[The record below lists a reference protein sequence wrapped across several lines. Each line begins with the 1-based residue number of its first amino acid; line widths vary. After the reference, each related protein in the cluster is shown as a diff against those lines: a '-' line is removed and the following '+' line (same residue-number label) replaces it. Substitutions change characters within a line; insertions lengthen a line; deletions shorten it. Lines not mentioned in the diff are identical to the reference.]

1 MAVCQLPLFVMKMKN
16 LLIFFLLCFI
26 SCKNKSEQDQQEKF
40 DKIKWATKEDRTYPY
55 RNKMLHDLVYKQ
67 KLKGLRKEEVLD
79 MLGQP
84 NRTDTNYFFY
94 IVDQSF
100 LGDMPVPMHT
110 KSLVIKFLN
119 DTVEWRKIKE

>member
-1 MAVCQLPLFVMKMKN
+1 MQIKN
-16 LLIFFLLCFI
+16 VLIVLLLCCF
-26 SCKNKSEQDQQEKF
+26 SCKNNDDKNAEQKF
-40 DKIKWATKEDRTYPY
+40 DKLKWTTKEGMKYPY
-55 RNKMLHDLVYKQ
+55 RNKMLNDLVYKQ
-67 KLKGLRKEEVLD
+67 KLKGLKKDEVLH

-84 NRTDTNYFFY
+84 NRVDTNYFFY

-100 LGDMPVPMHT
+100 LGDIALPMHT